1 MGYVA
6 DKLFKMSNLST
17 TDKTLDIAPCGD
29 IREGV
34 PSQGAPS
41 RGAYPEVLESSNEE
55 SSSEEGEIREDPKP
69 RKRIHSPD
77 EQSAAKRIKGPGPD
91 AFKFSGIFHVKN
103 RLNCIISVN
112 DLRPFGSLEETTK
125 GWRIRMFMDPG
136 RHGSPTITLG
146 FSYNGGTEQWRSTWD
161 VDSYVQGEWAM
172 DELTFTRISDRDP
185 LQFSHN
191 DYQAIM
197 ACGAGKASLIS
208 MKFRSWTRSLSILP
222 IQKQFPKS
230 SRPSMKA
237 MFCPEESYMLT
248 IWFVA
253 PDNVVNFQQNCLG
266 VYTRALAAR
275 RPPLYR
281 FKDDDGV
288 EFPAWM
294 ASRGK
299 KLEAFGEEEQVV
311 APESSPAID
320 TEKEKGALEESVSLG
335 DKMEAEYIRQHPHLG
350 LRALQPTS
358 KDGPGLTNDLL
369 PLPNPSPLQAESGRA
384 SVETGSKAGPEMSG
398 ARSDISPHQ
407 TIESDTGLH
416 PDVPLEFSG
425 LGDPNVM
432 GQSRTPTGT
441 SPRVDPFPEAPSSP
455 KNGPGSLMA
464 YHGSEAAPLDIEIRP
479 KESANPDDQTELTLT
494 AERSSLPSAPGE
506 TNDAS
511 SFSIS
516 REDSAPTP
524 REYDRAVPSFL
535 FGAFPVD
542 DESED
547 DSGDGSEG

>member
-6 DKLFKMSNLST
+6 DKLFKMSNMST
-17 TDKTLDIAPCGD
+17 TDKTLDIATCGD

-34 PSQGAPS
+34 PSQGA
-41 RGAYPEVLESSNEE
+41 YPEILE
-55 SSSEEGEIREDPKP
+55 SSSEEGEIRKDPKP
-69 RKRIHSPD
+69 GKRLHSPD

-91 AFKFSGIFHVKN
+91 AFKFSDIFHVRN

-112 DLRPFGSLEETTK
+112 DLTPFGSLEDTTK
-125 GWRIRMFMDPG
+125 RWMIRMFMDPG
-136 RHGSPTITLG
+136 RHGSPTITLS
-146 FSYNGGTEQWRSTWD
+146 FSYDGGKEQWRSTWD

-172 DELTFTRISDRDP
+172 DELTFTRISGRDP
-185 LQFSHN
+185 LQFSHY
-191 DYQAIM
+191 DYRAM
-197 ACGAGKASLIS
+197 MTCGASKASLMSI
-208 MKFRSWTRSLSILP
+208 KFRSWARSLSILP
-222 IQKQFPKS
+222 IQKQSIQFPKS

-237 MFCPEESYMLT
+237 IFCPEESYTLT

-253 PDNVVNFQQNCLG
+253 PGDVVNFQQNCLG

-281 FKDDDGV
+281 FKDDDGA
-288 EFPAWM
+288 EFSAWM
-294 ASRGK
+294 ASRGRK
-299 KLEAFGEEEQVV
+299 FEAFGEEEQVF

-320 TEKEKGALEESVSLG
+320 TEKEEGVLEESVSLG

-350 LRALQPTS
+350 LRASQPTS
-358 KDGPGLTNDLL
+358 KHGPGLTNDLL

-384 SVETGSKAGPEMSG
+384 SVETGSKAAPEMSG
-398 ARSDISPHQ
+398 ARSDISPNQ
-407 TIESDTGLH
+407 TIESDTGLR

-432 GQSRTPTGT
+432 GQSGTPTGS

-455 KNGPGSLMA
+455 KNGSGSLMA

-479 KESANPDDQTELTLT
+479 KGSANPDDQTELTLT
-494 AERSSLPSAPGE
+494 AERSSLPSAPGA

-516 REDSAPTP
+516 REDSAPP
-524 REYDRAVPSFL
+524 PGEYDRAVPSFL
-535 FGAFPVD
+535 LGALPVD